1 MILSID
7 VCNEV
12 GSIALLDGSSLI
24 EERRLESPDGF
35 GHILFGAIEELL
47 AAHGVPLSAID
58 LYAVATGPGSF
69 TGVRIGLTA
78 AKGLALA
85 SGKPLAGV
93 TNLEALASL
102 GSGPLRAPIFDARRG
117 DVYAAIYDEAIRVV
131 VPPVVC
137 PISDFPLGGAIRID
151 AGPLLAASV
160 GRLAAHRGGVHP
172 AAVDATYV
180 RPSDAEMLNISS

>member
-1 MILSID
+1 MILAMD

-12 GSIALLDGSSLI
+12 GSIALLDGARLL

-35 GHILFGAIEELL
+35 GHTLFGAIDELL

-78 AKGLALA
+78 AKGLAFA

-102 GSGPLRAPIFDARRG
+102 GSGPLRAPVFDARRG
-117 DVYAAIYDEAIRVV
+117 DVYAAVYDDALGVV
-131 VPPVVC
+131 VPPMVC
-137 PISDFPLGGAIRID
+137 PIEAFPIGAATRID
-151 AGPLLAASV
+151 AGPLLAAAV
-160 GRLAAHRGGVHP
+160 GRLAAQRGGVHP

-180 RPSDAEMLNISS
+180 RPSDAELLNFSS

>member
-1 MILSID
+1 MILAMD

-12 GSIALLDGSSLI
+12 GSIALLDGARLL

-35 GHILFGAIEELL
+35 GHTLFGAIDELL

-78 AKGLALA
+78 AKGLAFA
-85 SGKPLAGV
+85 SEKPLAGV

-102 GSGPLRAPIFDARRG
+102 GIGPLRAPVFDARRG
-117 DVYAAIYDEAIRVV
+117 DVYAAVYDDALGVV
-131 VPPVVC
+131 VPPMVC
-137 PISDFPLGGAIRID
+137 PIDAFPIGAATRID
-151 AGPLLAASV
+151 AGPLLAAAV
-160 GRLAAHRGGVHP
+160 GRLAAQRGGVHP

-180 RPSDAEMLNISS
+180 RPSDAELLNFSS

>member
-1 MILSID
+1 MILAMD

-12 GSIALLDGSSLI
+12 GSIALLDGARLL

-78 AKGLALA
+78 AKGLAFA
-85 SGKPLAGV
+85 SEKPLAGV

-102 GSGPLRAPIFDARRG
+102 GIGPLRAPVFDARRG
-117 DVYAAIYDEAIRVV
+117 DVYAAVYDDALGVV
-131 VPPVVC
+131 VPPMVC
-137 PISDFPLGGAIRID
+137 PIEAFPIGAATRID
-151 AGPLLAASV
+151 AGPLLAAAV
-160 GRLAAHRGGVHP
+160 GRLAAQRGGVHP

-180 RPSDAEMLNISS
+180 RPSDAELLNFSS

>member
-1 MILSID
+1 MD

-12 GSIALLDGSSLI
+12 GSIALLDGARLL

-78 AKGLALA
+78 AKGLAFA
-85 SGKPLAGV
+85 SEKPLAGV

-102 GSGPLRAPIFDARRG
+102 GIGPLRAPVFDARRG
-117 DVYAAIYDEAIRVV
+117 DVYAAVYDDALGVV
-131 VPPVVC
+131 VPPMVC
-137 PISDFPLGGAIRID
+137 PIEAFPIGAATRID
-151 AGPLLAASV
+151 AGPLLAAAV
-160 GRLAAHRGGVHP
+160 GRLAAQRGGVHP

-180 RPSDAEMLNISS
+180 RPSDAELLNFSS

>member
-1 MILSID
+1 MILAID

-12 GSIALLDGSSLI
+12 GSIALLDGERVM

-35 GHILFGAIEELL
+35 GHILFGAIDEMLR
-47 AAHGVPLSAID
+47 AHEAPLSAID

-78 AKGLALA
+78 AKGLAFA

-117 DVYAAIYDEAIRVV
+117 DVYAAVYDDALHVV

-137 PISDFPLGGAIRID
+137 PIEEFPIGAAVRID
-151 AGPLLAASV
+151 AGPLLAAAV
-160 GRLAAHRGGVHP
+160 GRLAAKRGGTHP

-180 RPSDAEMLNISS
+180 RPSDAELLSISS

>member
-1 MILSID
+1 MILAID

-12 GSIALLDGSSLI
+12 GSIALLDGTRLLA
-24 EERRLESPDGF
+24 EQRLESPDGF

-47 AAHGVPLSAID
+47 AAHEVSLKAID
-58 LYAVATGPGSF
+58 LFAVATGPGSF

-78 AKGLALA
+78 AKGLAFA

-102 GSGPLRAPIFDARRG
+102 GSGSRRAPIFDARRG
-117 DVYAAIYDEAIRVV
+117 DVYAAVYDEALNVL
-131 VPPVVC
+131 VPPMVC
-137 PISDFPLGGAIRID
+137 PLDQVPLGDATRID
-151 AGPLLAASV
+151 SGPLLAAAV
-160 GRLAAHRGGVHP
+160 GRIAAQRGGIHP

-180 RPSDAEMLNISS
+180 RPSDAELLNTSS

>member
-1 MILSID
+1 MILAID

-12 GSIALLDGSSLI
+12 GSIALLDGEKLLD
-24 EERRLESPDGF
+24 ERRLESPDGF
-35 GHILFGAIEELL
+35 GHILFGAIDEMLG
-47 AAHGVPLSAID
+47 AHGVPLGAID

-78 AKGLALA
+78 AKGLAFA

-93 TNLEALASL
+93 TNMEALASL

-117 DVYAAIYDEAIRVV
+117 DVYAAVYDDALGVV
-131 VPPVVC
+131 VPPMVC
-137 PISDFPLGGAIRID
+137 PMQEFPIGEAVRID
-151 AGPLLAASV
+151 AGPLLAAAV
-160 GRLAAHRGGVHP
+160 GRLAAQRGGVHP

-180 RPSDAEMLNISS
+180 RPSDAELLNTSS

>member
-1 MILSID
+1 MILAMD

-12 GSIALLDGSSLI
+12 GSIALLDGARLL

-78 AKGLALA
+78 AKGLAFA

-102 GSGPLRAPIFDARRG
+102 GSGPLRAPVFDARRG
-117 DVYAAIYDEAIRVV
+117 DVYGAVYDDALVVV
-131 VPPVVC
+131 VPPMVC
-137 PISDFPLGGAIRID
+137 PLEAFPIGEAKRID
-151 AGPLLAASV
+151 AGPLLAAAV
-160 GRLAAHRGGVHP
+160 GRLAAQRGGVHP

-180 RPSDAEMLNISS
+180 RPSDAELLNFSS